1 MRKTMIRLATGT
13 MRAIAMF
20 VLLPCGIP
28 GLSTAQESPQP
39 APDNFRDLAFILG
52 KWTGVSSGEPGEG
65 TVERE
70 YRLELRGRF
79 IRSSS
84 RSTYA
89 AQPKNPKGEVHEDTG
104 FISFDRGRKRHVMR
118 QFYVEDAFTQF
129 VAETEGPQAGR
140 WVFVSEAS
148 ENFPLGPGWRA
159 RETYIIHG
167 RDEFEEVFEVAGPG
181 KDFQV
186 YSQTR
191 LRRIR

>member
-39 APDNFRDLAFILG
+39 
-52 KWTGVSSGEPGEG
+52 GVSSGEPGEG

-104 FISFDRGRKRHVMR
+104 FISFDRGRKRRVMR
-118 QFYVEDAFTQF
+118 PFYVEDAFTQF

>member
-1 MRKTMIRLATGT
+1 MRKTLRV
-13 MRAIAMF
+13 IAML
-20 VLLPCGIP
+20 VLLAGGIP
-28 GLSTAQESPQP
+28 GLCVAQEQSQP
-39 APDNFRDLAFILG
+39 PSDNFRDLAFILG
-52 KWTGVSSGEPGEG
+52 KWTGTSSGEPGEG

-84 RSTYA
+84 RSTYL

-118 QFYVEDAFTQF
+118 MFYVEDAFTQF

-148 ENFPLGPGWRA
+148 ENFPLGPGWRS
-159 RETYIIHG
+159 RETYTIHG
-167 RDEFEEVFEVAGPG
+167 PDEFEEAFEVAAPG

-186 YSQTR
+186 YSRAR
-191 LRRIR
+191 LKRAR

>member
-1 MRKTMIRLATGT
+1 MEEAKTGVMTGA
-13 MRAIAMF
+13 MPLLAMF
-20 VLLPCGIP
+20 VWLACSVP
-28 GLSTAQESPQP
+28 GLSFAQEPPRP

-52 KWTGVSSGEPGEG
+52 KWIGTSTGEPGEG

-129 VAETEGPQAGR
+129 VAETEAPQAGR
-140 WVFVSEAS
+140 WVFVAEAS
-148 ENFPLGPGWRA
+148 ENFPLGPGWRS
-159 RETYIIHG
+159 RETYIIQG
-167 RDEFEEVFEVAGPG
+167 PDEFEEVFEVAGPG

-186 YSQTR
+186 YSRTR
-191 LRRIR
+191 LKRVQ